1 MTRLTGAA
9 MEGLRG
15 RAFVVTGGATGI
27 GRAISQRLVREG
39 ANVAIAQLGAAE
51 REPVAGAWMAE
62 ADIRDQQAVS
72 SFVAAAVSEF
82 GRIDGLVNN
91 AAQLGP
97 LAPIL
102 EHPPELFEAMLQTNL
117 KGPFLMLTEVARRLA
132 GTGTGGAIV
141 NISSI
146 AGLAAEEFAAGYVSA
161 KFGLVGLT
169 RSAAMELAEYRIRV
183 NAVAPGPVMTPGALA
198 IGPLGNKPLTPKYAR
213 RAPLSAEVQADEVAG
228 AVAFLLSDDARAI
241 TGVVLPVDAGY
252 LA

>member
-1 MTRLTGAA
+1 

-15 RAFVVTGGATGI
+15 QAFIVTGGATGI
-27 GRAISQRLVREG
+27 GRAISERLVREG
-39 ANVAIAQLGAAE
+39 SDVAIAQLGAAGE
-51 REPVAGAWMAE
+51 RPVPGAWME
-62 ADIRDQQAVS
+62 EVDVRDQQSVE
-72 SFVAAAVSEF
+72 SFVSRSVSRF
-82 GRIDGLVNN
+82 GRLDGLVNN

-102 EHPPELFEAMLQTNL
+102 EHPSDLYRTMLRTNL
-117 KGPFLMLTEVARRLA
+117 EGPFLMLTEVARTLA
-132 GTGTGGAIV
+132 VNGSQGAIV

-146 AGLAAEEFAAGYVSA
+146 AGLAAEEFAVGYVSA

-169 RSAAMELAEYRIRV
+169 RSAAMELAEHGIRV
-183 NAVAPGPVMTPGALA
+183 NAVAPGPVMTPGALRIRA
-198 IGPLGNKPLTPKYAR
+198 LSGETLTPKYAR
-213 RAPLSAEVQADEVAG
+213 QPPLAPEVATEDVAA

>member
-1 MTRLTGAA
+1 
-9 MEGLRG
+9 
-15 RAFVVTGGATGI
+15 
-27 GRAISQRLVREG
+27 
-39 ANVAIAQLGAAE
+39 
-51 REPVAGAWMAE
+51 
-62 ADIRDQQAVS
+62 
-72 SFVAAAVSEF
+72 
-82 GRIDGLVNN
+82 
-91 AAQLGP
+91 
-97 LAPIL
+97 
-102 EHPPELFEAMLQTNL
+102 
-117 KGPFLMLTEVARRLA
+117 VARRLA
-132 GTGTGGAIV
+132 DAGTGGAIV

-198 IGPLGNKPLTPKYAR
+198 IKPLRGEPLRPKYPR
-213 RAPLSAEVQADEVAG
+213 RAPLAAEVQPEEVAG

>member
-1 MTRLTGAA
+1 

-15 RAFVVTGGATGI
+15 HAFIVTGGATGI
-27 GRAISQRLVREG
+27 GRAISERLVREG
-39 ANVAIAQLGAAE
+39 SDVAIAQLGAAGE
-51 REPVAGAWMAE
+51 RSVPGAWMEE
-62 ADIRDQQAVS
+62 ADVRDRESVESFVSEAVS
-72 SFVAAAVSEF
+72 RF
-82 GRIDGLVNN
+82 GRLDGLVNN

-102 EHPPELFEAMLQTNL
+102 EHPPDLYRTMLRTNL
-117 KGPFLMLTEVARRLA
+117 EGPFLMLTEVARTLVANRLA
-132 GTGTGGAIV
+132 GSIV

-169 RSAAMELAEYRIRV
+169 RSAAMELAEYGIRV
-183 NAVAPGPVMTPGALA
+183 NAVAPGPVMTPGALR
-198 IGPLGNKPLTPKYAR
+198 IGPLGEGPLIPKYAR
-213 RAPLSAEVQADEVAG
+213 RPPLAPEVEATDVAA

>member
-1 MTRLTGAA
+1 

-27 GRAISQRLVREG
+27 GRAISERLIREG
-39 ANVAIAQLGAAE
+39 AEVAIAQLGAAE
-51 REPVAGAWMAE
+51 REPVAGAWIAE
-62 ADIRDQQAVS
+62 ADVRNQGSVAEFVS
-72 SFVAAAVSEF
+72 AAESRF
-82 GRIDGLVNN
+82 GSLYGLVNN

-97 LAPIL
+97 LVPIL
-102 EHPPELFEAMLQTNL
+102 DHPPDLYEAMLRTNL
-117 KGPFLMLTEVARRLA
+117 EGPFLMLTEVARRLVA
-132 GTGTGGAIV
+132 TGSGGTIV

-161 KFGLVGLT
+161 KFGLIGLT
-169 RSAAMELAEYRIRV
+169 RSAAMELAEHRIRV

-198 IGPLGNKPLTPKYAR
+198 IGPLRDKPLTAKYAR
-213 RAPLSAEVQADEVAG
+213 QPPLAPDVQPDEVAG

>member
-1 MTRLTGAA
+1 

-15 RAFVVTGGATGI
+15 RAFIVTGGATGI

-39 ANVAIAQLGAAE
+39 ANVAIAQLGAAGQQ
-51 REPVAGAWMAE
+51 PVPGAWMAE
-62 ADIRDQQAVS
+62 VDVRDQESVS
-72 SFVAAAVSEF
+72 AFVTETAGRF

-102 EHPPELFEAMLQTNL
+102 QHPPDLYRTMLRTNL
-117 KGPFLMLTEVARRLA
+117 EAPFLVLTEVARRLVA
-132 GTGTGGAIV
+132 SGSPGAIV

-146 AGLAAEEFAAGYVSA
+146 AGLAAEEFAAGYISA

-169 RSAAMELAEYRIRV
+169 RSAAMELGEHRIRV

-198 IGPLGNKPLTPKYAR
+198 IGSLSGAELTPKYGR
-213 RAPLSAEVQADEVAG
+213 QPPLAPDVDPHDVAS